1 MELQHVRGRT
11 WVAVASTALLV
22 VYRVTDTDIIL
33 IEPPCGS
40 NTAII
45 RSGGRYLFVDTGY
58 AYCRAEMRRIF
69 AELIPG
75 FDGMKTEVFVTHADV
90 DHCGLLPDFDTVYA
104 SAETAE
110 CLRMEYADGDGYR
123 EKNPLH
129 KPYIQ
134 ICKILTSYTPVDP
147 AKVVTVG
154 EARTEENGGEVL
166 TRTGCFDFG
175 DLHFEL
181 YRGGGG
187 HLTGESVLIDYEN
200 RVVFSGD
207 VYVNMK
213 DMTEKQAQ
221 YNRYAPILM
230 TSVDTDPGL
239 CALERR
245 AIFARLGA
253 GTWQIFGGHGGKK
266 TYSVNADKD
275 TV

>member
-1 MELQHVRGRT
+1 
-11 WVAVASTALLV
+11 
-22 VYRVTDTDIIL
+22 
-33 IEPPCGS
+33 
-40 NTAII
+40 
-45 RSGGRYLFVDTGY
+45 
-58 AYCRAEMRRIF
+58 
-69 AELIPG
+69 
-75 FDGMKTEVFVTHADV
+75 
-90 DHCGLLPDFDTVYA
+90 
-104 SAETAE
+104 
-110 CLRMEYADGDGYR
+110 MEYADGDGYR

-166 TRTGCFDFG
+166 TRTGSFDFG